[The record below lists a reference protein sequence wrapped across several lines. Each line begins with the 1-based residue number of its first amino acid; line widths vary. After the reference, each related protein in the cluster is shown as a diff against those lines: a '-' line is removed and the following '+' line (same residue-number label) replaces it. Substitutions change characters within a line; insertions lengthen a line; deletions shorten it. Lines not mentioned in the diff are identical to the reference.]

1 MVEFSP
7 SGAAAIGSEG
17 AEPATG
23 RQVGD
28 GYMVRGYLTF
38 LDSQPL
44 SSKCHETVELTGRR
58 SILQRRLL
66 REKGFL
72 GRSSEVQHKPSSPLA
87 PPQSPPFGH
96 TAAPNCQKARVRG
109 LRVPRTKRAEPAQE
123 RLLGEAAAV
132 LGVNTT
138 MGRPR

>member
-7 SGAAAIGSEG
+7 SRAATIGSEG
-17 AEPATG
+17 AEPAAG

-28 GYMVRGYLTF
+28 GYVVRGYLTF

-44 SSKCHETVELTGRR
+44 SSKRHETVELTGRR

-72 GRSSEVQHKPSSPLA
+72 GRNSEVQHKPSSPRHPHKVPLLVTLQ
-87 PPQSPPFGH
+87 PLI
-96 TAAPNCQKARVRG
+96 VRKQG
-109 LRVPRTKRAEPAQE
+109 S
-123 RLLGEAAAV
+123 G
-132 LGVNTT
+132 G
-138 MGRPR
+138 